1 MERSDQPPDDKEL
14 WQDFVLKGREESFHL
29 LVQRHKLGLFNA
41 AYGPHQNSPCMTPGL
56 PLLLSTLPGDS
67 AQYLRTQPEGDDP
80 DAKQ

>member
-29 LVQRHKLGLFNA
+29 LVQRYKVSLFNA
-41 AYGPHQNSPCMTPGL
+41 AYGPQQNSPCMTPRF
-56 PLLLSTLPGDS
+56 PLLLPTQGGDS
-67 AQYLRTQPEGDDP
+67 PEYLRTQPEGDDA